1 MCSFLYDQLKWWLLG
16 VQKTICI
23 LKKCLSK
30 EKLFSMSLL
39 FQKGCGHIK
48 SGWGV
53 DGVYEVYTETEIFSM
68 LSGGSLSIESVSL
81 FVSLCGFF
89 WEHG

>member
-1 MCSFLYDQLKWWLLG
+1 MVVVGST
-16 VQKTICI
+16 KTICI
-23 LKKCLSK
+23 LKKCLTLSK

>member
-1 MCSFLYDQLKWWLLG
+1 MG
-16 VQKTICI
+16 
-23 LKKCLSK
+23 
-30 EKLFSMSLL
+30 
-39 FQKGCGHIK
+39 G
-48 SGWGV
+48 GV

-68 LSGGSLSIESVSL
+68 LSGGSLSIESMSL

>member
-1 MCSFLYDQLKWWLLG
+1 MQ
-16 VQKTICI
+16 Q
-23 LKKCLSK
+23 
-30 EKLFSMSLL
+30 
-39 FQKGCGHIK
+39 
-48 SGWGV
+48 GWVGV

-68 LSGGSLSIESVSL
+68 LSGGSLSIEATSL